1 LSELRHAE
9 AIAPML
15 EDDRKLT
22 WREKRKLRSQFKLF
36 GRESVRHKLNHGGYG
51 EGQRRDYALQ
61 WLREQ
66 EVEAD
71 RVTRR
76 TLDAAVIAA
85 AVAVI
90 SLLVMLGVIR

>member
-1 LSELRHAE
+1 
-9 AIAPML
+9 
-15 EDDRKLT
+15 
-22 WREKRKLRSQFKLF
+22 
-36 GRESVRHKLNHGGYG
+36 
-51 EGQRRDYALQ
+51 LQ

-66 EVEAD
+66 EVKAD
-71 RVTRR
+71 RVTRL